1 MDKVE
6 KMDCRA
12 NDELTFCAISPL
24 LSQSSKISDS
34 ISQRIG
40 LRGRKNGVPYPI
52 IQTNNSELS

>member
-6 KMDCRA
+6 KMDWRA
-12 NDELTFCAISPL
+12 NGEVTFCAIRPL

-40 LRGRKNGVPYPI
+40 LRGRKNGGPYPN